1 VVNVA
6 EQLVKLAQP
15 ALAPGE
21 GILGAVR
28 VNYNGTVQPNPTNV
42 SPGLEA
48 ALPAPD
54 ADSMAAFPSA
64 QLMGL
69 VLTGGRVLVWSLG
82 FTGKPKTYLG
92 EVPLTAISEVHAG
105 EVRFGPLM
113 RLVMKSGATVD
124 LEIPHKEQ
132 GRNEFIDHLT
142 SLVGEG
148 TDSRHRD
155 GAAAPPAAT
164 EAPTETSEAAPPP
177 SPPPPPPGE
186 SAGPSAF

>member
-21 GILGAVR
+21 EIMGAVR
-28 VNYNGTVQPNPTNV
+28 VNYNGTVQPAPTNV
-42 SPGLEA
+42 SPGLETT
-48 ALPAPD
+48 LPAPD

-82 FTGKPKTYLG
+82 FTGKPKSYLG
-92 EVPLTAISEVHAG
+92 EVPLSAISEVHAG

-155 GAAAPPAAT
+155 GAAPAP
-164 EAPTETSEAAPPP
+164 EAPTATSDAAPPP
-177 SPPPPPPGE
+177 PPPPPPPGE